1 MIRRALRTLAPP
13 IAALALLGGAGA
25 AAPRLALVNESP
37 SLPKGLYVRSF
48 AAAPEDGAVVAIPQP
63 PTARPYLSG
72 LGVPRETKLLKRVAA
87 SGGAEVCAK
96 PKAVLVGSHP
106 LPTAT
111 IDRRG
116 TRLPHWSGCRR
127 LAPEE
132 LFLVG
137 DTVTSFDSRYFG
149 PVHRSQ
155 VEGVYRE
162 ILTW

>member
-1 MIRRALRTLAPP
+1 MIRRVPRTLAPP
-13 IAALALLGGAGA
+13 VAALALIGGAGA
-25 AAPRLALVNESP
+25 AAPRLALINESP

-48 AAAPEDGAVVAIPQP
+48 AAALADGAVVAIPQP
-63 PTARPYLSG
+63 PGARPYRAG
-72 LGVPRETKLLKRVAA
+72 LGVPLETKLLKRVAA

-96 PKAVLVGSHP
+96 PNAVLVGSHP
-106 LPTAT
+106 LSTAT
-111 IDRRG
+111 VDRRG
-116 TRLPHWSGCRR
+116 TRLPRWSGCRR
-127 LAPEE
+127 LAPGE

-137 DTVTSFDSRYFG
+137 DTATSFDSRYFG